1 MEENRLASYIVKKFQ
16 MRETN
21 TKGYSPLTLAFIGDS
36 VFDLIIKTI
45 IVERANQSVNHL
57 HENVSELVRAKTQ
70 ADMADILWDDLE
82 EEEQAVYKRGKNAKI
97 YRIAKNATR
106 LDYHKA
112 TGFEALIGKLYLD
125 NQLERA
131 IFLVK
136 EGMER
141 LNISPVK
148 MEDKGERY

>member
-16 MRETN
+16 MREAN

-82 EEEQAVYKRGKNAKI
+82 EEEQAVYKRGKNAKP
-97 YRIAKNATR
+97 YTMAKNATR
-106 LDYHKA
+106 TEYKKA
-112 TGFEALIGKLYLD
+112 TGLEALVGYLYLTD
-125 NQLERA
+125 QMDRALELVQIGLHKINQVSE
-131 IFLVK
+131 
-136 EGMER
+136 
-141 LNISPVK
+141 
-148 MEDKGERY
+148 